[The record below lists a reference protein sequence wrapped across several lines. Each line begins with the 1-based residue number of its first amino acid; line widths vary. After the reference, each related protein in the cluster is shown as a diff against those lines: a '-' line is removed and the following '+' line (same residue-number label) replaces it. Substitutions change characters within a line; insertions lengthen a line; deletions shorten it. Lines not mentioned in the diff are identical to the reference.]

1 MEDMCRPT
9 LMLEI
14 SRFYYGNVSTI
25 SISFIFLV
33 LLPICINNHNNGV
46 NYIVRKY
53 KVITIKKFKT
63 NVFLYFG
70 VYERFLG
77 IYVTFYY
84 LFLILHYRRTLKIIF
99 ILIIEILR
107 PVMLCKFL
115 ITDIFLTLFTDI
127 TQLTKE
133 LQIFFAIRP
142 LDNLDRLGKCIYI
155 SLHNYKHPIVAKCAT
170 P

>member
-53 KVITIKKFKT
+53 KVITIKKYKP
-63 NVFLYFG
+63 NVLLYFG
-70 VYERFLG
+70 VQQIHLSD
-77 IYVTFYY
+77 I
-84 LFLILHYRRTLKIIF
+84 ILRYHPALKIIF
-99 ILIIEILR
+99 ILYIEILR

-115 ITDIFLTLFTDI
+115 IKDIFLPPS
-127 TQLTKE
+127 
-133 LQIFFAIRP
+133 LQTSP
-142 LDNLDRLGKCIYI
+142 N
-155 SLHNYKHPIVAKCAT
+155 
-170 P
+170 

>member
-1 MEDMCRPT
+1 MFSY
-9 LMLEI
+9 I
-14 SRFYYGNVSTI
+14 SGFN
-25 SISFIFLV
+25 
-33 LLPICINNHNNGV
+33 
-46 NYIVRKY
+46 
-53 KVITIKKFKT
+53 
-63 NVFLYFG
+63 
-70 VYERFLG
+70 E
-77 IYVTFYY
+77 
-84 LFLILHYRRTLKIIF
+84 LHYRPTLKIIF

-155 SLHNYKHPIVAKCAT
+155 SLHNYKHPIVAKCAKPWELRT
-170 P
+170 FDTHKT